1 MKNLSQLEC
10 LEHTENSMTLR
21 RNIRSE
27 RVKAKVS
34 EKNGKSQKG
43 YKLIGIFFVLT
54 ADNEMVK
61 NDIKSIL
68 RMELQQQI
76 NPKN

>member
-10 LEHTENSMTLR
+10 LEHTENSMTMR
-21 RNIRSE
+21 RNMRSE

-43 YKLIGIFFVLT
+43 YKLICIFPEKT
-54 ADNEMVK
+54 ADSETVK

-68 RMELQQQI
+68 QMELQHQI
-76 NPKN
+76 NPKK